1 MDDGIIFG
9 QRGQGLLT
17 SGRGA
22 IFGQQGALDP
32 IVQAYDDI
40 LATDPTVPVLLQLT
54 EYRGQQIL
62 FQDPECTI
70 PVESPGDPIGGV
82 RHPITG
88 EIIAVQETDASR
100 PVWGGVS
107 VGADLSGAGFLE
119 HVQDPSTWID
129 FAHQTG
135 VFTIW
140 TTVFFDSDDGNQAED
155 IFSLGNGSSGE
166 SGPYMLRESRSGSGQ
181 NALRVFLVGN
191 NNNSTRATSLDDT
204 VPAGEWLLVWMRGD
218 GQRIEAGIGG
228 DVLVN
233 SEISYTLESATESVS
248 HAATYGEQANSS
260 SRPRRMVGDMGNAI
274 VHDTELSIDELQS
287 LSEALL

>member
-1 MDDGIIFG
+1 MGDGIIFG

-17 SGRGA
+17 SGRGM
-22 IFGQQGALDP
+22 IFGQRGALDP

-62 FQDPECTI
+62 FQDPACTI

-82 RHPITG
+82 RHPLTG
-88 EIIAVQETDASR
+88 EVIAVQETDADR
-100 PVWGGVS
+100 PVWGGVG
-107 VGADLSGAGFLE
+107 VGADLSGVGFLE

-140 TTVFFDSDDGNQAED
+140 TTVFFDGDGDDQAED
-155 IFSLGNGSSGE
+155 IFSVTDGGSSN
-166 SGPYMLRESRSGSGQ
+166 SGPYLIRESRGSRGP
-181 NALRVFLVGN
+181 NALRFFLIGDGSTGTTATAPE
-191 NNNSTRATSLDDT
+191 NSLPPD
-204 VPAGEWLLVWMRGD
+204 EWMLVWMRGN
-218 GQRIEAGIGG
+218 GERIEAGVGG
-228 DVLVN
+228 DVLVGN
-233 SEISYTLESATESVS
+233 SISYDLESATESVTY
-248 HAATYGEQANSS
+248 AATYGEQANPSN
-260 SRPRRMVGDMGNAI
+260 RPRRMVGDMGNAI
-274 VHDTELSIDELQS
+274 VHDTDLSIDELQS